1 MQVTIAQIAEWLNAE
16 IEGDSDGFIRSAGKI
31 ETAGEG
37 DIAFLANPKY
47 EEYIYSTGA
56 SAVLVQSSWR
66 PKAPLQTTLIR
77 VEDPYLAYTT
87 LLEIYHQATKVKKEG
102 IEQPCHIAEGV
113 EIPDGA
119 YVGAFAYISA
129 QCVLGKGVKI
139 HPHVWLGE
147 GVIIGD
153 YTEVFSGA
161 KLYPGTV
168 VGRNCTLHA
177 GVVLGSDGFGFAPQ
191 KDGSYK
197 AIPQLGNVIVEDN
210 VSIGANTTI
219 DCATTGA
226 TVINEGAKLDNL
238 VMIGHNVEI
247 GKHTVIAAQTG
258 IAGSTKIGDH
268 CVLGG
273 QVGVAGHLKISH
285 RTTLAAQSGIM
296 SNIAEENTVWLGS
309 PAIEHRQFLRSYAIF
324 RNLPDLKHSITRLEK
339 ESKSKT

>member
-16 IEGDSDGFIRSAGKI
+16 VDGDVQGLIRSAGKI
-31 ETAGEG
+31 ETAQTG

-47 EEYIYSTGA
+47 EEYIYSTEA
-56 SAVLVQSSWR
+56 SAVLVHADWK
-66 PKAPLQTTLIR
+66 PKFPLQTTLIR
-77 VEDPYLAYTT
+77 VEDPYLAFTT
-87 LLEIYHQATKVKKEG
+87 LLEIYQQALKPHKEG
-102 IEQPCHIAEGV
+102 IEQPSYIADGV
-113 EIPDGA
+113 SIPSGS
-119 YVGAFAYISA
+119 YVGAFAYIASD
-129 QCVLGKGVKI
+129 CMIGKGVKI

-147 GVIIGD
+147 GVVIGD
-153 YTEVFSGA
+153 YTEIYSGA

-168 VGRNCTLHA
+168 VGKHCTIHA
-177 GVVLGSDGFGFAPQ
+177 GAVIGSDGFGFAPQ

-197 AIPQLGNVIVEDN
+197 AIPQLGKVIIEDG

-226 TVINEGAKLDNL
+226 TLIKEGTKLDNL

-273 QVGVAGHLKISH
+273 QVGVAGHLKLANH
-285 RTTLAAQSGIM
+285 TTLAAQSGIM
-296 SNIAEENTVWLGS
+296 ANIAEEKTVWLGS

-324 RNLPDLKHSITRLEK
+324 RNLPDLKHSINRLEK
-339 ESKSKT
+339 ESKSKA